1 MGLLITK
8 QGEREKIK
16 TPHKQFFFFVYNKWP
31 LNTSALRVANE
42 SESYDWTRA
51 GASIELVPL
60 LWNSHS
66 CNCLRCSDHVDLC
79 RIECD
84 NGTMPYAHRLMPEL
98 ERWLRPPVSSKASA
112 PLRRGRRHQ
121 RSARLHVRRLPTT
134 NSLLLLRRRLP
145 LQSITVVYRR

>member
-1 MGLLITK
+1 M
-8 QGEREKIK
+8 
-16 TPHKQFFFFVYNKWP
+16 TPEHARLVV
-31 LNTSALRVANE
+31 TNE

-66 CNCLRCSDHVDLC
+66 CDCLRRSDHVDYC

-98 ERWLRPPVSSKASA
+98 ECWRWLGPLFVEA
-112 PLRRGRRHQ
+112 PARLLRGRRH
-121 RSARLHVRRLPTT
+121 
-134 NSLLLLRRRLP
+134 
-145 LQSITVVYRR
+145 